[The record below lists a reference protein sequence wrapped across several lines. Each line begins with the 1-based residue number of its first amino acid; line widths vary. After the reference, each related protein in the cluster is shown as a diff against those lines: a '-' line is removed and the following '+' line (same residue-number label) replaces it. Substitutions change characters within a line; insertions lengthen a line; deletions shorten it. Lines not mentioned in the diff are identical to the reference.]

1 MRSGMIVGIMR
12 VCKKQKYFQKHR
24 NIYLEDYCTVL
35 LVAYSPIGI
44 KDSLRVRLAVPM
56 PMGYNFSRLLQV

>member
-1 MRSGMIVGIMR
+1 MRSCMIVGTTN
-12 VCKKQKYFQKHR
+12 VCKKQKYFQKYID
-24 NIYLEDYCTVL
+24 IYLEDYCTVL

-56 PMGYNFSRLLQV
+56 PIGYNCRLLQV